1 MRCNRYSYM
10 PDYFEDPN
18 VLPPRFH
25 GSIRLPDSA
34 MNQVERLLEA
44 SINVADETSEY
55 LRGRIFIHLIFLGSI
70 IFLA

>member
-1 MRCNRYSYM
+1 
-10 PDYFEDPN
+10 
-18 VLPPRFH
+18 
-25 GSIRLPDSA
+25 